1 MRIRLFG
8 RYVHRWMAALACAE
22 ALIFFGA
29 LLLAFRVRF
38 GSWHPTGIDSEQEA
52 EILWPCAVVFSAAFL
67 LSFLA
72 FGLYNSLQTT
82 RVSGTAARLL
92 AGIANGTVV
101 TAATFYSFPLLWLGR
116 GVLGLAALFALFGVV
131 LSRLTFFGAADGRVF
146 RHRVLVYGAG
156 SRTAAISRLQG
167 RGDPRGF
174 DIVGFV
180 QPPGEMMEVCRERVL
195 YLADGGLPEL
205 CERHHVDEVVVAME
219 DRRRGFPG
227 VALLECRFAGIE
239 VTHLLDFLERETG
252 RVCVDMMHQSWMIFG
267 EGFRRDPIRLFSSR
281 LLDVFASVSILIL
294 FLPLMVLTGLAIK
307 LEDNWRAPIFYRQA
321 RVGLDGR
328 TFNVLKFRSM
338 RTDAEADGRAR
349 WAQRSDPRVTCVGAV
364 IRKARIDEL
373 PQVVNVLRGQMSF
386 VGPRPERP
394 QFVKELTAKIPY
406 YGQRHRVKP
415 GITGWAQLCYPYGAS
430 EQDAREKLQYD
441 LYYIK
446 HNSLIFDVAILLQ
459 TAEVVLMGKG
469 AR

>member
-1 MRIRLFG
+1 
-8 RYVHRWMAALACAE
+8 MAALACGE
-22 ALIFFGA
+22 TLIFFGA

-38 GSWHPTGIDSEQEA
+38 GSWHPIGADSAQDGEEM
-52 EILWPCAVVFSAAFL
+52 LWPCAAVFTAALL
-67 LSFLA
+67 LSLLS

-92 AGIANGTVV
+92 AGVANGTVM
-101 TAATFYSFPLLWLGR
+101 TAAMFYIFPLLWLGR

-131 LSRLTFFGAADGRVF
+131 LSRLAFFSAADGRVF
-146 RHRVLVYGAG
+146 KHRVLVYGGG
-156 SRTAAISRLQG
+156 SRTAAVSRLRR

-180 QPPGEMMEVCRERVL
+180 QPPGESIEVSCEPVL
-195 YLADGGLPEL
+195 GLPAGGLCEL
-205 CERHHVDEVVVAME
+205 CERHQVDEVVVAME
-219 DRRRGFPG
+219 DRRLGFPG

-239 VTHLLDFLERETG
+239 VTQLLDFLERETG
-252 RVCVDMMHQSWMIFG
+252 GVCIDMMHPSWMIFG

-281 LLDVFASVSILIL
+281 LLDVLASVLILVL
-294 FLPLMVLTGLAIK
+294 FLPLMVVTGLAIK
-307 LEDNWRAPIFYRQA
+307 LEDNWRAPIFYQQPRI
-321 RVGLDGR
+321 GLGGR

-349 WAQRSDPRVTCVGAV
+349 WAQRSDPRVTRVGAV
-364 IRKARIDEL
+364 IRKVRIDEL
-373 PQVVNVLRGQMSF
+373 PQVMNVLRGEMSF

-394 QFVKELTAKIPY
+394 QFVKELTEKIPY

-430 EQDAREKLQYD
+430 ERDAQEKLQYD